1 MSTYKKILELQ
12 LINDYSILGQFN
24 EAFQTALSA
33 ENLSLVVQTCEM
45 VNPKQMF
52 GQAPCPLAQTVLLS
66 LIQHLGKIL
75 FEYAG
80 AKVGVFTIVSQIR

>member
-1 MSTYKKILELQ
+1 M
-12 LINDYSILGQFN
+12 
-24 EAFQTALSA
+24 
-33 ENLSLVVQTCEM
+33 VQTCEM

-80 AKVGVFTIVSQIR
+80 AKVGVLLSSVKFDKIFQK